1 MVTAGEARRKLIQE
15 RDGGKEMKTTLPTEP
30 ETLLVFKKKTAYAVL
45 VLCAM
50 TATSLPAQT
59 FTTLF
64 SFNGSDEAY
73 PKAGLVQ
80 GTDGNFYG
88 VASDSLQVGT
98 SGAIFKITTA
108 GALTTLYSFSEATGV
123 FPSAGLVEAKGD
135 FYGTTQQGGA
145 AFGGTVFKI
154 TSSGILTT
162 LYSFSNGGVDG
173 SYPYAGLTL
182 ANGNFYGT
190 TESGG
195 INNGSGGFGTVFKI
209 TSAGTLTTLYSFCA
223 QTGCADGANPYAGLV
238 QIAGGNFFGTTA
250 SGGAH
255 GQGTVYEITPSGA
268 LTTLYSFCA
277 QTGCADGANPYAG
290 LVQATNGM
298 LYGTTQYGGAKNG
311 GTVFEITPGGVLTTL
326 YSFCAQSG
334 CTDGANPYA
343 GLVLASNGDLY
354 GTTQY
359 GGTDGWG
366 TMFRITPSGALKTLY
381 SFCSQSDCADGL
393 FPYAGLLQ
401 ATNGDFYG
409 TTFGGG
415 AYDLC
420 GYGCG
425 TIFRLSV
432 GLAPFVK
439 TLPTSGKVGADV
451 TILGTELTGATRV
464 SFNGVAAT
472 FTVNSTGT
480 AISTTVPAGVTTGT
494 VQVVTPSGT
503 LSSNVPF
510 RVTE

>member
-1 MVTAGEARRKLIQE
+1 
-15 RDGGKEMKTTLPTEP
+15 MKTTLPTEP

-88 VASDSLQVGT
+88 VASNSLQVGT

-209 TSAGTLTTLYSFCA
+209 TSTGTLTTLYSFCA

-268 LTTLYSFCA
+268 
-277 QTGCADGANPYAG
+277 
-290 LVQATNGM
+290 
-298 LYGTTQYGGAKNG
+298 
-311 GTVFEITPGGVLTTL
+311 LTTL